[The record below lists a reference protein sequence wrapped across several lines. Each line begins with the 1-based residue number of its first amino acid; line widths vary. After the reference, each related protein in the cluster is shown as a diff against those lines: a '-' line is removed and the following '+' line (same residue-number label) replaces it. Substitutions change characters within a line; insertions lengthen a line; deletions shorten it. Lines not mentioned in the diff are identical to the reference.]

1 MRYTA
6 VSLLFFALLSDEVL
20 LAAGPETALNKVP
33 AGYQQAVADSNSL
46 EQQPISIR
54 GNRALPKTLFIT
66 PWKQLGAP
74 LDSDPLGAPTEQL
87 APLER
92 DLFLRELEVYHDG
105 FPAEDSW
112 Q

>member
-1 MRYTA
+1 MRYA
-6 VSLLFFALLSDEVL
+6 AACWLFVVLLADGNL
-20 LAAGPETALNKVP
+20 LAAGSEAELDKAP
-33 AGYQQAVADSNSL
+33 AGYQHAVAGDNSL

-66 PWKQLGAP
+66 PWKKLGAP
-74 LDSDPLGAPTEQL
+74 LDSDPYGAPTEQ
-87 APLER
+87 PTPVER
-92 DLFLRELEVYHDG
+92 DLFLKELEVYHDG